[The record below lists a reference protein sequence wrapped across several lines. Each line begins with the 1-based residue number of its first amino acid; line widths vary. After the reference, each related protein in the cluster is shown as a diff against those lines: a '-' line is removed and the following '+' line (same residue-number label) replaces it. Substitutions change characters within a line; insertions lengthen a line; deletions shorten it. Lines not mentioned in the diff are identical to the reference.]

1 MSLLTMRRTMDRG
14 LTAGIDILVTAAISI
29 AAGVR

>member
-1 MSLLTMRRTMDRG
+1 MSMLTMRRTIDRG
-14 LTAGIDILVTAAISI
+14 LTAGIGILASAAISI